1 MIKTY
6 DTPAAVF
13 PGNVLLDET
22 EATSPTLEPIPLF
35 DIQAP
40 DESSH
45 AAKNLLGNG
54 FLRRGQAGLINGPTG
69 IGKSVLTMQAA
80 CCWSCGRHLFGI
92 RTEKPL
98 RVIVIQSENDDA
110 DLAEMR
116 DGIVAALA
124 FTAEE
129 VAMIKANVLTHR
141 SFKSGG
147 AWVAELDAIAEKH
160 TPDLIVADPLFAYA
174 GVDIAK
180 DQPGLS
186 HFLRGLIQPLLIRR
200 DCGIIFI
207 HHTNKPPGAAKDRNQ
222 WQAGDFAYSGSGHNE
237 LANWPRFVIAL
248 RSLGSRTVYELRIGK
263 RSKRA
268 GIVDDNGQPLDRVL
282 IQHGAMGIHW
292 RTATQTD
299 LARSMEPNQGETK
312 NGKSE
317 ATTADKIAK
326 AFHSKQRDNRAG
338 LEVIAKAVGAST
350 RTIRR
355 EFGESFILRHEEDVL
370 VLNNSVISLCV
381 EAIQDDLV

>member
-1 MIKTY
+1 
-6 DTPAAVF
+6 
-13 PGNVLLDET
+13 
-22 EATSPTLEPIPLF
+22 
-35 DIQAP
+35 
-40 DESSH
+40 
-45 AAKNLLGNG
+45 
-54 FLRRGQAGLINGPTG
+54 
-69 IGKSVLTMQAA
+69 
-80 CCWSCGRHLFGI
+80 
-92 RTEKPL
+92 
-98 RVIVIQSENDDA
+98 
-110 DLAEMR
+110 
-116 DGIVAALA
+116 
-124 FTAEE
+124 

-147 AWVAELDAIAEKH
+147 AWVAELDAIVEKH

-282 IQHGAMGIHW
+282 IQHGATGIHW

-299 LARSMEPNQGETK
+299 LARSMERDQGTTK
-312 NGKSE
+312 NGKAE

-326 AFHSKQRDNRAG
+326 AFHSKQRDNRAD